1 MMEKDL
7 LPHWDLS
14 EIYPSPESGEFKA
27 DLKKVYEL
35 RDEIMENLEDFSI
48 KKLIDLLNDSASLC
62 SNLSAYSSALLS
74 TDTSNSTYL
83 KAVGETEDAEIAYEE
98 AYQAFIRSAS
108 KRSDEFS
115 SEDLEDYKLF
125 LSEIITLSTHQMCD
139 AEERLASQFLKV
151 SASSWERLQEAI
163 TSSASDDGKT
173 LIELRALA
181 SHPDREVRKDAY
193 LREKAI
199 LKEHETA
206 LAYSLNGVKG
216 TTLLLEERRGW
227 KSPIERSLFT
237 SRISDKALSA
247 LISAIEEKIPMFRHY
262 LNVKASLLGLD
273 KLSWYDVI
281 APVGRNGRMYS
292 FSEAKDIIISSY
304 SAFSPEM
311 GAFVEGAFENNWIDA
326 EPRKGKVGGAY
337 DTSFKKAGVSR
348 VLLNYDYTYEGVST
362 LAHELGHAYHD
373 SVVMDLPMLLSDYPM
388 TLAETASIFGETIV
402 FTEVLKT
409 LSRDERLPVIE
420 QFVSSANQTCLDI
433 LSRFYFE
440 SSVFER
446 RRDGELSA
454 ADFSAL
460 ILSAQERTYG
470 DAVRDKHE
478 YMWAVKSHYY
488 SESFSFYNY
497 PYAFGQLFALA
508 LFARKDSVKDF
519 PSEYRALLRRTGI
532 DDAKTVASLA
542 GCDIEDRSFWLSG
555 LTVIEDYV
563 KELETWL

>member
-1 MMEKDL
+1 MMEKDR

-48 KKLIDLLNDSASLC
+48 KKLIDLLNDAASLC

-98 AYQAFIRSAS
+98 ASQAFIRSAS

-125 LSEIITLSTHQMCD
+125 LSEIITLSTHQMSD

-227 KSPIERSLFT
+227 RMPLDRSLFL

-262 LNVKASLLGLD
+262 LNVKASLFGLD

-311 GAFVEGAFENNWIDA
+311 GAFVEGAFDNNWIDA

-460 ILSAQERTYG
+460 MLSAQERTYG

-508 LFARKDSVKDF
+508 LFARKDSAKDF

>member
-1 MMEKDL
+1 MMEKDR

-48 KKLIDLLNDSASLC
+48 KKLIDLLNDAASLC

-125 LSEIITLSTHQMCD
+125 LSEIITLSTHQMSD

-227 KSPIERSLFT
+227 RMPLDRSLFL

-247 LISAIEEKIPMFRHY
+247 LISAIEEKIPMFRRY

-311 GAFVEGAFENNWIDA
+311 GAFVEGAFDNNWIDA

-460 ILSAQERTYG
+460 MLSAQERTYG

-478 YMWAVKSHYY
+478 YMWAMKSHYY

>member
-125 LSEIITLSTHQMCD
+125 LSEIITLSTHQMSD

-247 LISAIEEKIPMFRHY
+247 LISAIEEKIPMFRRY

-440 SSVFER
+440 SSIFER

-460 ILSAQERTYG
+460 MLSAQERTYG

-508 LFARKDSVKDF
+508 LFARKDNVKDF

>member
-1 MMEKDL
+1 MMEKDR

-48 KKLIDLLNDSASLC
+48 KKLIDLLNDAASLC

-125 LSEIITLSTHQMCD
+125 LSEIITLSTHQMSD

-227 KSPIERSLFT
+227 RMPLDRSLFL

-247 LISAIEEKIPMFRHY
+247 LISAIEEKIPMFRRY

-311 GAFVEGAFENNWIDA
+311 GAFVEGAFDNNWIDA

-454 ADFSAL
+454 ADFSVL
-460 ILSAQERTYG
+460 MLSAQERTYG

>member
-1 MMEKDL
+1 
-7 LPHWDLS
+7 
-14 EIYPSPESGEFKA
+14 
-27 DLKKVYEL
+27 
-35 RDEIMENLEDFSI
+35 
-48 KKLIDLLNDSASLC
+48 
-62 SNLSAYSSALLS
+62 
-74 TDTSNSTYL
+74 
-83 KAVGETEDAEIAYEE
+83 
-98 AYQAFIRSAS
+98 
-108 KRSDEFS
+108 
-115 SEDLEDYKLF
+115 
-125 LSEIITLSTHQMCD
+125 
-139 AEERLASQFLKV
+139 
-151 SASSWERLQEAI
+151 
-163 TSSASDDGKT
+163 
-173 LIELRALA
+173 
-181 SHPDREVRKDAY
+181 
-193 LREKAI
+193 
-199 LKEHETA
+199 
-206 LAYSLNGVKG
+206 
-216 TTLLLEERRGW
+216 
-227 KSPIERSLFT
+227 
-237 SRISDKALSA
+237 
-247 LISAIEEKIPMFRHY
+247 MFRHY

>member
-1 MMEKDL
+1 MMEKDR

-48 KKLIDLLNDSASLC
+48 KKLIDLLNDAASLC

-125 LSEIITLSTHQMCD
+125 LSEIITLSTHQMSD

-181 SHPDREVRKDAY
+181 SNPDREVRKDAY

-227 KSPIERSLFT
+227 RMPLDRSLFL

-247 LISAIEEKIPMFRHY
+247 LISAIEEKIPMFRRY

-311 GAFVEGAFENNWIDA
+311 GAFVEGAFDNNWIDA

-460 ILSAQERTYG
+460 MLSAQERTYG

>member
-1 MMEKDL
+1 MMEKDR

-48 KKLIDLLNDSASLC
+48 KKLIDLLNDAASLC

-125 LSEIITLSTHQMCD
+125 LSEIITLSTHQMSD

-181 SHPDREVRKDAY
+181 SHPEREVRRDAY

-227 KSPIERSLFT
+227 RMPLDRSLFL

-247 LISAIEEKIPMFRHY
+247 LISAIEEKIPMFRRY

-311 GAFVEGAFENNWIDA
+311 GAFVEGAFDNNWIDA

-460 ILSAQERTYG
+460 MLSAQERTYG